1 MSSLTDIK
9 RTEIGSETFT
19 DVKNIEHTV
28 VHSVLSSD
36 TNETKIEIEE
46 KVVDDLYNI
55 FTFRPRSR
63 NS

>member
-1 MSSLTDIK
+1 MSSLADIK

-28 VHSVLSSD
+28 VHSVISSD
-36 TNETKIEIEE
+36 TNETKTEIEE

>member
-1 MSSLTDIK
+1 MSSLADIK

-28 VHSVLSSD
+28 VHSVISSD
-36 TNETKIEIEE
+36 TNETKTEIEE

-55 FTFRPRSR
+55 LTFRPRSR